1 MTLLAARDLAVIP
14 PGAAAPATPE
24 VSLTIDR
31 GDWVAI
37 TGPNGGGKSSF
48 LLGLAGLWPAHG
60 TLELHGRGFGPQS
73 GRELR
78 SRVGVVLQDPSSQM
92 LQSSVRDELAFGPLN
107 AGLDE
112 GASAA
117 RVERWARCLGLES
130 DLDRDPATLS
140 AGRQQLVALGAALA
154 AEPEL
159 LLADE
164 PTAHLDPVARARVL
178 EVIRSRVAEGLAVVW
193 VTQLEEEAGAA
204 RRRIEIGAPAAL
216 EGTEGPPVRS
226 DVPLLRIGIEPPAAG
241 EGPMIQVDRP
251 TEVVVWDRGVTAL
264 TGRNGVGKSVLLWA
278 VSGLGAVGQVS
289 LEWLADPVPPPIAAL
304 QFPELQIFEEHPAD
318 ELVYAAVSR
327 GLDRQTALDRG
338 RDFMDRLGMPLE
350 GMSSRRTWS
359 LAAGEKRILEVVAAL
374 IAPSCLLVL
383 DEPTAGLDPPR
394 RAALA
399 ALVRKVSEDRPV
411 LVATQDRAWAE
422 DVAAS
427 VRSIGAV

>member
-289 LEWLADPVPPPIAAL
+289 LEWLVDPVPPPIAAL
-304 QFPELQIFEEHPAD
+304 QFPELQIFEEHP
-318 ELVYAAVSR
+318 ETSSSMPPCSR
-327 GLDRQTALDRG
+327 PDRQTALDRG

-350 GMSSRRTWS
+350 GHEQPADLA

-374 IAPSCLLVL
+374 IAPACLLVL

-394 RAALA
+394 RAALG

-427 VRSIGAV
+427 IRAIGAV